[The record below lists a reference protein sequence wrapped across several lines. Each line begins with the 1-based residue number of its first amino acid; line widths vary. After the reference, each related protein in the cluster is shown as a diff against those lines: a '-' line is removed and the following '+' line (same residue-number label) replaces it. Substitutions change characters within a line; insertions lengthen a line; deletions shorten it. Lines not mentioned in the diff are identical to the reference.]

1 MKQLI
6 IGIVENEAC
15 FPAATGDIEG
25 VDVTIC
31 VLGTKIISQNKLLM
45 HLKRKILYI

>member
-1 MKQLI
+1 MKQII
-6 IGIVENEAC
+6 IGIVESEAG

-31 VLGTKIISQNKLLM
+31 VPRTKIISQK
-45 HLKRKILYI
+45 